1 MSNSRKLVCAIL
13 ALAYTGIA
21 FGQTAEPEM
30 ADAMRSEGKIYVV
43 VAILAI
49 ILVGI
54 LVYLVAIDRKL
65 TTLEKKLPEKKG

>member
-1 MSNSRKLVCAIL
+1 MNNRKKLVCALL
-13 ALAYTGIA
+13 AMAATFAA